1 MSHNKLK
8 IASQEPNRTS
18 EISLAITNLSDIGS
32 TPNNGDYLQYDSTA
46 SEWTPISSATNIAV
60 FFAGAGASQ
69 AYSTSP
75 ASAMTAGSQ
84 LYIYDTSPTN
94 NIPSATVTSTSGW
107 IESITLPAG
116 TYVLKMQLT
125 ATFTASGYIA
135 YAFYNGATL
144 VSAIGVDGDNRS
156 TYQPS
161 NPLAIGYVSPT
172 SDTTYT
178 MKIIGASNV
187 DTVANQANT
196 IAEHGLLIVEKV
208 G

>member
-1 MSHNKLK
+1 
-8 IASQEPNRTS
+8 
-18 EISLAITNLSDIGS
+18 
-32 TPNNGDYLQYDSTA
+32 
-46 SEWTPISSATNIAV
+46 
-60 FFAGAGASQ
+60 
-69 AYSTSP
+69 
-75 ASAMTAGSQ
+75 
-84 LYIYDTSPTN
+84 
-94 NIPSATVTSTSGW
+94 
-107 IESITLPAG
+107 
-116 TYVLKMQLT
+116 MQLT

-135 YAFYNGATL
+135 YAFYNGATM

-178 MKIIGASNV
+178 MKIVGASNV

>member
-8 IASQEPNRTS
+8 VAGQSPNISS
-18 EISLAITNLSDIGS
+18 EVSVALTDLSDIGS
-32 TPNNGDYLQYDSTA
+32 TPSNGDYLQYNASS
-46 SEWTPISSATNIAV
+46 SEWSPITSATNISIL
-60 FFAGAGASQ
+60 FAGQGASQ
-69 AYSTSP
+69 AYSGSP

-84 LYIYDTSPTN
+84 LYFYDSSPTN
-94 NIPSATVTSTSGW
+94 NIPNASITSTSNW

-125 ATFTASGYIA
+125 ATFTSSGYIA
-135 YAFYNGATL
+135 YAFYNGNTI
-144 VSAIGVDGDNRS
+144 SSSIGVDGDNRS

-172 SDTTYT
+172 SNTTYT
-178 MKIIGASNV
+178 MKIVGASNV
-187 DTVANQANT
+187 DTVSNQANT